1 MSGKGA
7 SASAAHLHRGLKQC
21 LCQSG
26 GVERAECRRCE
37 GKPRCRW
44 RGALQPTRS
53 SQISSNEHGIP
64 YQYPECVDTHLRR
77 SHSGGWREEDRRLSR
92 GLIDE
97 RLRQQPWERQIAPA
111 APLSELLGGQ
121 RRHRSAELETLQHP
135 ENEALHAAHPP
146 TTHHAARLAAWAS
159 TSGTS
164 VASVAAMRWRRA
176 RRAPGCN
183 FAGQN
188 STMRAVHKED
198 SESLN
203 VNRVNPAWRGVR
215 REYGGAI
222 EMVLAMIATPRCR
235 RC

>member
-64 YQYPECVDTHLRR
+64 YRYPECVDTHLRR

-135 ENEALHAAHPP
+135 
-146 TTHHAARLAAWAS
+146 AARTKPCTQRTRPPRTTQRGSQRGRVRQAGRAEVGS
-159 TSGTS
+159 
-164 VASVAAMRWRRA
+164 AAMT
-176 RRAPGCN
+176 N
-183 FAGQN
+183 LL
-188 STMRAVHKED
+188 S
-198 SESLN
+198 
-203 VNRVNPAWRGVR
+203 
-215 REYGGAI
+215 
-222 EMVLAMIATPRCR
+222 
-235 RC
+235 